1 MIVSENSKPEIKEFQ
16 KLMQKTDK
24 FLNNEAKNR
33 EQYFQK
39 RTAQLLEEDVCNALK
54 DCSKGTKF
62 ENTIQ
67 LVSGAQFPD
76 IIAADCYGVEVKSTI
91 KNHWTSTGSS
101 ILESTRIPNI
111 ERVFMTFGKL
121 GNPVEF
127 RSRPYEECL
136 SEIAVTHYPRYKIDM
151 NLKKGETIF
160 DKMGISYDD
169 LRKMDNPSEPV
180 ARYYKSKLKP
190 GESLW
195 WSPDVENIQE
205 ETVPIT
211 VKLFSS
217 LDKEEKDIYRVQMVS
232 LFPTLL
238 GSCQSKYDNPS
249 LWLLTQKGIIS
260 THIRDEF
267 SAGGQVEMKTQTG
280 IIIKMPAIFGRIERF
295 KEEIIRTLNFTSVQT
310 LSENWKTKVKNDR
323 LHQWCEL
330 CSKNYAQGNKIKY
343 DTALSVLHKI
353 FHFYFMQDTVRYI
366 ADYKSQKMDTS
377 ETENKTGSSQIK
389 HCNLDFH

>member
-1 MIVSENSKPEIKEFQ
+1 MIVSENAKPEITEFQ
-16 KLMQKTDK
+16 KLMQRTDT
-24 FLNNEAKNR
+24 FLNNEARGR
-33 EQYFQK
+33 EKYFQK
-39 RTAQLLEEDVCNALK
+39 RSAQLLEEDVCNALK

-76 IIAADCYGVEVKSTI
+76 IVAANYYGVEVKSTI

-101 ILESTRIPNI
+101 ILESTRIPSV
-111 ERVFMTFGKL
+111 ERIFMTFGKL
-121 GNPVEF
+121 GSPVEF

-160 DKMGISYDD
+160 DKMGVSYDE
-169 LRKMDNPSEPV
+169 LRKMDNPSAPV
-180 ARYYKSKLKP
+180 AKYYKSKLKP

-205 ETVPIT
+205 ETVPMT
-211 VKLFSS
+211 VKLFSA

-238 GSCQSKYDNPS
+238 GSGQSKYDNPS

-267 SAGGQVEMKTQTG
+267 SAGGQVEMKTQAG
-280 IIIKMPAIFGRIERF
+280 IIVKMPAIFGRIE
-295 KEEIIRTLNFTSVQT
+295 KHKGEIIETLKFSSVQT
-310 LSENWKTKVKNDR
+310 LSENWKVKVRNDR
-323 LHQWCEL
+323 LEQWCEL
-330 CSKNYAQGNKIKY
+330 CSENYAQGDKVKY
-343 DTALSVLHKI
+343 DTAMSVLRKVFNFYKI
-353 FHFYFMQDTVRYI
+353 RDTFAYVAEGDSANI
-366 ADYKSQKMDTS
+366 
-377 ETENKTGSSQIK
+377 
-389 HCNLDFH
+389 

>member
-1 MIVSENSKPEIKEFQ
+1 METLFRRVKMIVSENAKPEITEFQ
-16 KLMQKTDK
+16 NLMQKTDT
-24 FLNNEAKNR
+24 FLNNEAKGR
-33 EQYFQK
+33 ENYFQK
-39 RTAQLLEEDVCNALK
+39 RSAQLLEEDVCNALK

-76 IIAADCYGVEVKSTI
+76 IVAANYYGVEVKSTI

-101 ILESTRIPNI
+101 ILESTRIPSV
-111 ERVFMTFGKL
+111 ERIFMTFGKL
-121 GNPVEF
+121 GSPVEF

-160 DKMGISYDD
+160 DKMGVSYDE
-169 LRKMDNPSEPV
+169 LRKMDNPSAPV
-180 ARYYKSKLKP
+180 AKYYKSKLKP

-205 ETVPIT
+205 ETVPMT
-211 VKLFSS
+211 VKLFSA

-238 GSCQSKYDNPS
+238 GSGQSKYDSPS

-267 SAGGQVEMKTQTG
+267 SAGGQVEMKTQAG
-280 IIIKMPAIFGRIERF
+280 IIVKMPAIFGRIE
-295 KEEIIRTLNFTSVQT
+295 KHKGEIIETLKFSSVQT
-310 LSENWKTKVKNDR
+310 LSENWKVKVRNDR
-323 LHQWCEL
+323 LEQWCEL
-330 CSKNYAQGNKIKY
+330 CSENYAQGDKVKY
-343 DTALSVLHKI
+343 DTAMSVLRKVFNFYKI
-353 FHFYFMQDTVRYI
+353 RDTFAYVAEGDSVNI
-366 ADYKSQKMDTS
+366 
-377 ETENKTGSSQIK
+377 
-389 HCNLDFH
+389 